1 MTKPMRIATT
11 KASKPVST
19 ASLFSGPRRTAWKL
33 ERGFRSIQKKR
44 YRAPTCTLKR
54 KESDQAMTTVT
65 QAELARNLGVS
76 RSYVTALKAAD
87 RLVISDDGS
96 GIELEA
102 SLARIDATRDP
113 QRVDVSERHASAR
126 ACTLLK
132 ASQANPEENKPPP
145 VPPAGGDPNSYQ
157 AARAIKEIYAA
168 KLRAWNTSALLAS
181 CLIVSLLKTPSRT
194 P

>member
-1 MTKPMRIATT
+1 
-11 KASKPVST
+11 
-19 ASLFSGPRRTAWKL
+19 
-33 ERGFRSIQKKR
+33 
-44 YRAPTCTLKR
+44 
-54 KESDQAMTTVT
+54 MTTVT

-126 ACTLLK
+126 AGTLLK

-145 VPPAGGDPNSYQ
+145 APPADLGDPNSYQ

-168 KLRAWNTSALLAS
+168 KTARMEYERSIGQLLDRQAVENAVEDTMTVVRQHLEQMPNRLSPQIIGQPLDAVRATIKREVNATLTEMVREFKARLQEL
-181 CLIVSLLKTPSRT
+181 TP
-194 P
+194 

>member
-1 MTKPMRIATT
+1 
-11 KASKPVST
+11 
-19 ASLFSGPRRTAWKL
+19 
-33 ERGFRSIQKKR
+33 
-44 YRAPTCTLKR
+44 
-54 KESDQAMTTVT
+54 MTTVT

-145 VPPAGGDPNSYQ
+145 VPPAERGDPNSYQ

-168 KLRAWNTSALLAS
+168 KTARMEYERSIGQLLDRQSVENAVEDIMTVVRQHLEQMPNRLSPQIIGQPLDAVRATIKREVHATLTEMVREFKARLQE
-181 CLIVSLLKTPSRT
+181 LTP
-194 P
+194 

>member
-1 MTKPMRIATT
+1 
-11 KASKPVST
+11 
-19 ASLFSGPRRTAWKL
+19 
-33 ERGFRSIQKKR
+33 
-44 YRAPTCTLKR
+44 
-54 KESDQAMTTVT
+54 MTTVT

-126 ACTLLK
+126 AGTLLK
-132 ASQANPEENKPPP
+132 ASQANPEEKKPPP
-145 VPPAGGDPNSYQ
+145 APPADRGDPNSYQ

-168 KLRAWNTSALLAS
+168 KTARMEYERSIGQLLDRQAVENAVEDTMTVVRQHLEQMPNRLSPQIIGQPLDAVRATIKREVNATLTEMVREFKARLQEL
-181 CLIVSLLKTPSRT
+181 TP
-194 P
+194 

>member
-1 MTKPMRIATT
+1 
-11 KASKPVST
+11 
-19 ASLFSGPRRTAWKL
+19 
-33 ERGFRSIQKKR
+33 
-44 YRAPTCTLKR
+44 
-54 KESDQAMTTVT
+54 MTTVT

-87 RLVISDDGS
+87 RLVISEDGS

-126 ACTLLK
+126 AGTLLK

-145 VPPAGGDPNSYQ
+145 APPADRGDPNSYQ

-168 KLRAWNTSALLAS
+168 KTARMEYERSIGQLLDRQAVENAVEDTMTVVRQHLEQMPNRLSPQIFGQPLDAVRATIKREVNATLTEMVREFKARLQEL
-181 CLIVSLLKTPSRT
+181 TP
-194 P
+194 

>member
-1 MTKPMRIATT
+1 
-11 KASKPVST
+11 
-19 ASLFSGPRRTAWKL
+19 
-33 ERGFRSIQKKR
+33 
-44 YRAPTCTLKR
+44 
-54 KESDQAMTTVT
+54 MTTVT

-126 ACTLLK
+126 AGTLLK

-145 VPPAGGDPNSYQ
+145 APPADRGDPNSYQ

-168 KLRAWNTSALLAS
+168 KTARMEYERSIGQLLDRQAVENAVEDTMTVVRQHLEQMPNRLSPQIIGQPLDAVRATIKREVNATLTEMVREFKARLQEL
-181 CLIVSLLKTPSRT
+181 TP
-194 P
+194 